1 MSLLNCNDV
10 RVAYAFLDMV
20 FNKFHVSIE
29 LIIDQGKEFCEEFQK
44 LFKGKKI
51 DHCTTSKNHLEVNK
65 LAK

>member
-1 MSLLNCNDV
+1 MSLLNWSDA

-29 LIIDQGKEFCEEFQK
+29 LIIDQGKEFCEEFQE
-44 LFKGKKI
+44 LYKKKN
-51 DHCTTSKNHLEVNK
+51 DHCTTSKNHIEVDK